1 MDSQIR
7 LASFNWLRDQIR
19 IHGEV
24 LSWSLLI
31 KGFDFNGEQVHLV
44 GAKGIWKPKMMQLPL
59 SIITKFE
66 GPYEDSFTKEGLLT
80 YSYRGTAAD
89 IHHPDNAGLREVM
102 RQGIPLIYFSGV
114 AKGRYF
120 TSFPVYIRHDD
131 PSKLL
136 FTVQVDQMRTIESEE
151 SWEETDATRWR
162 RAYATTSAKIRLH
175 QQFFRE
181 RVLTAYH
188 HQCTLCRLKHPE
200 LLDAAHIIG
209 DSEEIGDPIVQ
220 NGLSL
225 CKIHHAAFDNNI
237 IGITPDYKIKI
248 RTDILEEIDGPM
260 LRYGIQELNNNNII
274 LPTRKINWPDKERL
288 EIRFERFRN
297 AG

>member
-7 LASFNWLRDQIR
+7 LAAFNWLRDQIS

-24 LSWSLLI
+24 LSWSLLT
-31 KGFDFNGEQVHLV
+31 KGFDFNGEKAHLV
-44 GAKGIWKPKMMQLPL
+44 GAKGIWKPKMMELPL

-66 GPYEDSFTKEGLLT
+66 GPYADSFTKEGLLT
-80 YSYRGTAAD
+80 YSYRGTVAD

-102 RQGIPLIYFSGV
+102 HQGIPLIYFSGV

-120 TSFPVYIRHDD
+120 VSFPVYIIHDD

-136 FTVQVDQMRTIESEE
+136 FTVQVDQMRTVESSE
-151 SWEETDATRWR
+151 SWEETDETRFR
-162 RAYATTSAKIRLH
+162 RTYATTSAKVRLH

-188 HQCTLCRLKHPE
+188 HQCTLCSLKHPE

-209 DSEEIGDPIVQ
+209 DTEEMGDPIVQ

-225 CKIHHAAFDNNI
+225 CKIHHAAFDQNI
-237 IGITPDYKIKI
+237 LGINPDYEIKI

-260 LRYGIQELNNNNII
+260 LKHGIQELNNQIII
-274 LPTRKINWPDKERL
+274 LPSRKKDWPGKERL